1 MHVDRSVNGVRS
13 TRLTTSTCVSLL
25 DASVRVCRLWTEATL
40 SLTLARTKF
49 DIIIDESSNKPGEQ
63 SFEKM
68 IAGLY
73 LGEVFRLVLTELID
87 QGDLFLG
94 QNTYKLEKAY
104 AVDTAFL
111 SLMERWVRWLELST
125 LSVLTLRHFYYQ
137 RPYRRA
143 IDRDRSLFLLFRS
156 RDHFGRADLFPRPG
170 QVDRSTC
177 RSIECL
183 WYRRDCQQEGIP
195 RGGMRRRCRRFAL
208 QREPERPVPV

>member
-1 MHVDRSVNGVRS
+1 M
-13 TRLTTSTCVSLL
+13 SLL
-25 DASVRVCRLWTEATL
+25 VASVRVCRPRTEAAL
-40 SLTLARTKF
+40 SLTPARTKF

-111 SLMERWVRWLELST
+111 SLMER
-125 LSVLTLRHFYYQ
+125 
-137 RPYRRA
+137 
-143 IDRDRSLFLLFRS
+143 
-156 RDHFGRADLFPRPG
+156 
-170 QVDRSTC
+170 
-177 RSIECL
+177 
-183 WYRRDCQQEGIP
+183 
-195 RGGMRRRCRRFAL
+195 
-208 QREPERPVPV
+208 